1 MHVQLRPFG
10 QARGMGWSGT
20 LELSRD
26 MCRNQA
32 GSASANADQSERW
45 FNLCNDFGGSGMRI
59 TPQATLTEE

>member
-1 MHVQLRPFG
+1 
-10 QARGMGWSGT
+10 MGWSGT